1 MFQGSWGGVRS
12 VFEFLMLF
20 GGPSTDHSLGFGFR
34 NWTFLEEAC
43 PVLASIKGSGANPLP
58 NVF

>member
-1 MFQGSWGGVRS
+1 MFQGVVGVVRS
-12 VFEFLMLF
+12 VSEFLMLF
-20 GGPSTDHSLGFGFR
+20 GGSSTDHSLGFGLR

-43 PVLASIKGSGANPLP
+43 PVLASIKGSSANPPP